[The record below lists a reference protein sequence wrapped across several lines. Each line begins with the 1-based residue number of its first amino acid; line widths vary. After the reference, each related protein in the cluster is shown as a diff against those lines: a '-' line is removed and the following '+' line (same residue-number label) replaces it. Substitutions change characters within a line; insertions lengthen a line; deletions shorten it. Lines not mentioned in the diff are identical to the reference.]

1 MYILYLKHSSFLLL
15 FDIRLLK
22 EVSTLDQG
30 HNKLKTELETV
41 TLSYQALQA
50 QMSEISNRHND
61 GQDSS
66 TNRQATA
73 FHSTLQNENNELK
86 RELDLQ
92 MVENANMKSQLKVAN
107 QRYEAS
113 KEIQAKLEAEA
124 QHMADELD
132 VSRDKAQRLA
142 KAEATIDKYQK
153 KLEEMV
159 ILKKQVIY
167 YTFYY
172 TFL

>member
-1 MYILYLKHSSFLLL
+1 MRCDLLYQILHF
-15 FDIRLLK
+15 FVRLLK
-22 EVSTLDQG
+22 EVSAMDQNQ
-30 HNKLKTELETV
+30 NKLKMELDTV
-41 TLSYQALQA
+41 KLSYQALQT
-50 QMSEISNRHND
+50 QMSEVSNRHHD
-61 GQDSS
+61 GQDNS
-66 TNRQATA
+66 TNRQASA
-73 FHSTLQNENNELK
+73 MHSTLQNENDELK

-113 KEIQAKLEAEA
+113 KDIQAKLEAEA

-159 ILKKQVIY
+159 VLKKQVSQSVSRYIAN
-167 YTFYY
+167 YT
-172 TFL
+172 